1 MANLD
6 ELRTLAQQ
14 IKNET
19 NAGANTANRVGTTF
33 EKTVTE
39 LENIEEKVTDLSGVV
54 SRSGVPISSASLEDR
69 IASINAADKK
79 HHSIRFGRVTDDAI
93 TVVGYGITGSIMGT
107 YLDVLWSTAKH
118 RFVAYDSSSDKYYS
132 EWAGP
137 HVPSSS
143 DYTSVSSSR
152 PEELSTPYYDKVY
165 IDNAGGVYAYSPS
178 ERSLVTA
185 DIDLSYLTGVSGIEM
200 SSGGTLDMGLGSITK
215 VDSLV
220 MSGAGSGSISNVKH
234 LTMHTGGELN
244 MSGGTI
250 SGMSRIDMSSGTISG
265 VSRIDMNGGTLD
277 MGPGTIIVSGTGAAQ
292 LEHINGVQEIFG
304 KNTVHISMSGSTT
317 GDGIDFGNAPL
328 KNINGITMYSGGKI
342 TGADLAG
349 NGNNISGYSNITMR
363 SSGYLEMIGGTLNV
377 IGGVINASG
386 ATINGAY
393 LSGVYI
399 RGGYL
404 YDNTQMESVDIS
416 GSINAPY
423 QTLTI
428 NRITGVSGGI
438 NMDGGSISGASSI
451 SGAGGAVNIGFSGA
465 GISGKLDMISGI
477 LETSGVTL
485 KSGGVLTFGDG
496 TTMNTAATPTN
507 LDDANNVIGGKELKI
522 YYGTGGTSMSPFSY
536 MSGSTQLNIGRIF
549 TDDITSTNF
558 SSDSIIGHTISGT
571 LISGTLQGTIQGTTF
586 SSGNT
591 FTSGFIYELK
601 AALGIS

>member
-1 MANLD
+1 MANID

-39 LENIEEKVTDLSGVV
+39 LETIEGNVEDIVTEQENIEVKVTDLSGVV

-69 IASINAADKK
+69 IASNGVADKN

-118 RFVAYDSSSDKYYS
+118 RFVAYDSRSDKYYS

-137 HVPSSS
+137 YIPSSS
-143 DYTSVSSSR
+143 NYTSVSSSR
-152 PEELSTPYYDKVY
+152 PEEQSTPYYDKVY

-234 LTMHTGGELN
+234 LTMYTGGELD

-250 SGMSRIDMSSGTISG
+250 SGMSRIDMSGGTISE
-265 VSRIDMNGGTLD
+265 VATLSFKSGGTLAPSVI
-277 MGPGTIIVSGTGAAQ
+277 GVS
-292 LEHINGVQEIFG
+292 EIFG
-304 KNTVHISMSGSTT
+304 KNKVHISMSGSTT
-317 GDGIDFGNAPL
+317 DDGIDFGNAPL
-328 KNINGITMYSGGKI
+328 KNINGIVMSTGGTI
-342 TGADLAG
+342 RGANLSG
-349 NGNNISGYSNITMR
+349 NGYNSISGYNNITMAYSGTLDMNN
-363 SSGYLEMIGGTLNV
+363 SSINNANIINIGSGTLNV

-386 ATINGAY
+386 ALLQMSNASITGNINATGAS
-393 LSGVYI
+393 LSGVAI
-399 RGGYL
+399 NNGIFSGS
-404 YDNTQMESVDIS
+404 TQMGPVLIS
-416 GSINAPY
+416 GSTESPFH
-423 QTLTI
+423 QTLTV
-428 NRITGVSGGI
+428 R
-438 NMDGGSISGASSI
+438 
-451 SGAGGAVNIGFSGA
+451 FSEDDF
-465 GISGKLDMISGI
+465 GKVDMISCV
-477 LETSGVTL
+477 LKTPGVEL
-485 KSGGVLTFGDG
+485 KSGGVLTFSDG
-496 TTMNTAATPTN
+496 TTMGTA
-507 LDDANNVIGGKELKI
+507 
-522 YYGTGGTSMSPFSY
+522 SQF
-536 MSGSTQLNIGRIF
+536 
-549 TDDITSTNF
+549 
-558 SSDSIIGHTISGT
+558 SGT
-571 LISGTLQGTIQGTTF
+571 LRGTIEHTTF
-586 SSGNT
+586 GSGNT
-591 FTSGFIYELK
+591 FTSGFINELK